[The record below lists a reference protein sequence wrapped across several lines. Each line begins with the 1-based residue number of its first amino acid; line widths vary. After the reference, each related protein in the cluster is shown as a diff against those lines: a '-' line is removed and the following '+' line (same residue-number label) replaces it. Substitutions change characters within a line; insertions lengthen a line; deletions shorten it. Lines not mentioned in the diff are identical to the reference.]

1 MYRRARYFP
10 RVAAGSQRRA
20 LAALFAALAV
30 AFGGI
35 AYAAATAGEWVIVA
49 AAAAVG
55 AWLASLAARGLRS
68 R

>member
-1 MYRRARYFP
+1 
-10 RVAAGSQRRA
+10 VAARSQRRA
-20 LAALFAALAV
+20 LTALFAVLAV

-35 AYAAATAGEWVIVA
+35 AYAAAGAGQWVIVV

-55 AWLASLAARGLRS
+55 GWLASLAARGLRA